1 MALSIV
7 QMVLPVL
14 LVIVLGYI
22 SRQKGWFDEKGLAG
36 IKAVVGKITLPVVLF
51 NAFFTADYS
60 GKTLL
65 TFAVVFLS
73 LGAALAI
80 GFLARRINPRY
91 GKFMPFLMT
100 GFEGGMLGYAL
111 FGLLYGA
118 DKTHVFALA
127 DIGQTV
133 FAYTVFLSAL
143 AVVNGQKPSVKG
155 VVTNMLT
162 NPASVGMLLGIVLG
176 AAGVGKWVLD
186 SRAGELVSSLIGF
199 ITAPTS
205 VLILLM
211 VGYELSFSR
220 PLMKPVLTTALL
232 RLAVMGALCCVC
244 ALIIFTIVPFDKQL
258 LVALLLGFSLPAPFI
273 IPLFAD
279 VTGHGDY
286 ISTTL
291 SVSTLL
297 SILAFVGIAVY
308 TLA

>member
-1 MALSIV
+1 MALSIL

-14 LVIVLGYI
+14 LMIALGYMCK
-22 SRQKGWFDEKGLAG
+22 RYGWFDEGGLKG

-60 GKTLL
+60 AATLL
-65 TFAVVFLS
+65 TFAAVFLS

-80 GFLARRINPRY
+80 GFLCRRLNPKY

-118 DKTHVFALA
+118 GQTHVFAMA

-133 FAYTVFLSAL
+133 FAYTVFLSVL
-143 AVVNGQKPSVKG
+143 NVVNGDKPSVKG
-155 VVTNMLT
+155 VAKNMLS
-162 NPASVGMLLGIVLG
+162 NPACVGMLLGIVLG
-176 AAGVGKWVLD
+176 ALGLGKAVAASAVGP
-186 SRAGELVSSLIGF
+186 LVTEVISF

-205 VLILLM
+205 VLILLI
-211 VGYELSFSR
+211 VGYELSFNR
-220 PLMKPVLTTALL
+220 AIMKPVLTTVAL
-232 RLAVMGALCCVC
+232 RFAVMCALCCVC
-244 ALIIFTIVPFDKQL
+244 ALVIFAIVPFNKQL
-258 LVALLLGFSLPAPFI
+258 LVALMLGFTLPAPFI
-273 IPLFAD
+273 IPLYAD
-279 VTGHGDY
+279 VTGHGEY

-291 SVSTLL
+291 SISTLL
-297 SILAFVGIAVY
+297 SVLAFIGIAAF

>member
-14 LVIVLGYI
+14 LVIALGYVCK
-22 SRQKGWFDEKGLAG
+22 QKNWFDEKGLAG
-36 IKAVVGKITLPVVLF
+36 LKAVVSKITLPVVLF

-60 GKTLL
+60 GATLL
-65 TFAVVFLS
+65 TFVVVFVS

-80 GFLARRINPRY
+80 GFLARKINPKY

-118 DKTHVFALA
+118 DRTHVFAMA
-127 DIGQTV
+127 DIGQTM

-143 AVVNGQKPSVKG
+143 KVVNGQKPSAKA

-176 AAGVGKWVLD
+176 ALGVGKWVLA
-186 SRAGELVSSLIGF
+186 SAAGELVSSLIGF

-205 VLILLM
+205 VLILLI

-220 PLMKPVLTTALL
+220 PLMKPVMTTALL

-244 ALIIFTIVPFDKQL
+244 ALIIFAVVPFDKEL
-258 LVALLLGFSLPAPFI
+258 LVALMLGFSLPAPFI

-279 VTGHGDY
+279 VSGHGEY

-297 SILAFVGIAVY
+297 SILAFIGIAVY